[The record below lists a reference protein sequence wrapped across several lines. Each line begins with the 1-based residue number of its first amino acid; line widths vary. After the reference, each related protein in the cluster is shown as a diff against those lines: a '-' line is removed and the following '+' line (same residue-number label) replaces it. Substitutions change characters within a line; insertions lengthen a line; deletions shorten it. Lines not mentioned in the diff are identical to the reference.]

1 MRKSSQVPTPARSD
15 TNTHP
20 SPQKKQHRASKKEK
34 IHYPQ
39 MGCHQKSQNPRKK
52 KQRMERSKLHTCA
65 LRLISLPLFLSISH
79 TEVKARNPNIKML
92 HQKKIPKQ

>member
-15 TNTHP
+15 TNTPP

-39 MGCHQKSQNPRKK
+39 MGCQPQNPRKK
-52 KQRMERSKLHTCA
+52 KQRIERSKLHTCA
-65 LRLISLPLFLSISH
+65 LPLISLPLFLSISH

-92 HQKKIPKQ
+92 YQKKTPKQ

>member
-15 TNTHP
+15 TNTTP
-20 SPQKKQHRASKKEK
+20 SPQKQQDRASKKEK

-39 MGCHQKSQNPRKK
+39 TGCHQKPQNPRKK
-52 KQRMERSKLHTCA
+52 TQRIERSKLHTCA
-65 LRLISLPLFLSISH
+65 LPLISLPLFLSISH

-92 HQKKIPKQ
+92 HQKKTPKQ

>member
-52 KQRMERSKLHTCA
+52 KQRMEGSKLHTCA